1 MNFKK
6 YVLPSIR
13 INNLKNAPIKIG
25 EYWEK
30 YLSLNLQN
38 TITYAFYFN
47 YESNY
52 KGDYDFTIGGEN
64 YFPNS
69 ISISINEDNYK
80 IFKCN
85 LSTIIDTWRTIWS
98 LEEIGELQRSYN
110 IDFEKHHN
118 DGTIEIYISILQK

>member
-1 MNFKK
+1 MNKKK

-13 INNLKNAPIKIG
+13 INNFKGAPIKIR

-30 YLSLNLQN
+30 YLSLNLKN
-38 TITYAFYFN
+38 AITYAFYFN

-64 YFPNS
+64 YFSDSNS
-69 ISISINEDNYK
+69 IFINKDDYK

-85 LSTIIDTWRTIWS
+85 LSTIIDTWKIIWN
-98 LEEIGELQRSYN
+98 LEDIGELQRSYN
-110 IDFEKHHN
+110 LDFEKHHN
-118 DGTIEIYISILQK
+118 DGTVEIHISIQR